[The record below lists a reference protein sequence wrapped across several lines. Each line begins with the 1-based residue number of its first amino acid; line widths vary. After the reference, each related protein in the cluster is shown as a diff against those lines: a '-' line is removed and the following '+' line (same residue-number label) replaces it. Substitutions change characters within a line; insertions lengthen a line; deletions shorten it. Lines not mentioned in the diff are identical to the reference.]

1 MSAHA
6 EVMDLVA
13 QMKSAEQPFVLATV
27 VRTVSVTAAK
37 AGAKAIIR
45 PDGTI
50 VAGWIGGG
58 CARGAVLKA
67 AREALL
73 DGEPRMVSVQPENLL
88 AELGVKPGDNREGIR
103 FASNMCPSKGTM
115 DIFVEPVLPH
125 PSLVIFGASPVA
137 MSLAAQARQLG
148 YHVTLAAPA
157 ADIAAEP
164 DAHVIVD
171 GFAPRYL
178 NEARRFVVVS
188 TQGKGDEAALR
199 AALAIKAEYHAFV
212 GSRRK
217 MAALRE
223 KLVAGGIA
231 REAIDRVKAPA
242 GLDLGAITPE
252 EIAMSILAEI
262 TVERRRGQR
271 AANPVPANKDSTMQ
285 MNDSQRIPAPKEK
298 VWAALN
304 DPEILKQ
311 CIPGCQSLDMSSAD
325 RDDRDRR
332 VQGRAGE
339 GDLRRQGDAV
349 RSRSAEQLSD
359 FGRGLRRRCRLCKR
373 RRAVRLEAEGP
384 DVTVLHYDVDAQIGG
399 KLAQLGS
406 RLIDSTAKKLAGEF
420 FASFGQV
427 VGGTAAA
434 PAEAAPKGWLGKLT
448 GAV

>member
-1 MSAHA
+1 MSAHV

-199 AALAIKAEYHAFV
+199 ARSPSRPSITPSSAAAARWRRCAKSSSPAASRATRSTASRRRPGSISAR
-212 GSRRK
+212 SRRK
-217 MAALRE
+217 RS
-223 KLVAGGIA
+223 
-231 REAIDRVKAPA
+231 RCR
-242 GLDLGAITPE
+242 
-252 EIAMSILAEI
+252 S
-262 TVERRRGQR
+262 
-271 AANPVPANKDSTMQ
+271 S
-285 MNDSQRIPAPKEK
+285 PKS
-298 VWAALN
+298 
-304 DPEILKQ
+304 P
-311 CIPGCQSLDMSSAD
+311 SSA
-325 RDDRDRR
+325 
-332 VQGRAGE
+332 GA
-339 GDLRRQGDAV
+339 A
-349 RSRSAEQLSD
+349 SARPIPQ
-359 FGRGLRRRCRLCKR
+359 R
-373 RRAVRLEAEGP
+373 
-384 DVTVLHYDVDAQIGG
+384 
-399 KLAQLGS
+399 
-406 RLIDSTAKKLAGEF
+406 
-420 FASFGQV
+420 
-427 VGGTAAA
+427 
-434 PAEAAPKGWLGKLT
+434 
-448 GAV
+448 

>member
-1 MSAHA
+1 MTAHV

-13 QMKSAEQPFVLATV
+13 QMKSAEQAFALATV

-67 AREALL
+67 AREALA
-73 DGEPRMVSVQPENLL
+73 DGEPRMVSVQPEDML
-88 AELGVKPGDNREGIR
+88 AELGVKPGENREGIR

-125 PSLVIFGASPVA
+125 PSLLIFGASPVA

-157 ADIAAEP
+157 ADRTGEP
-164 DAHVIVD
+164 EAHVIID
-171 GFAPRYL
+171 GFEPRYL
-178 NEARRFVVVS
+178 NDARRFVVVS
-188 TQGKGDEAALR
+188 TQGKGDEIALKQ
-199 AALAIKAEYHAFV
+199 AIAVDAEYHAFV

-217 MAALRE
+217 MTALRE

-271 AANPVPANKDSTMQ
+271 AAHPASN
-285 MNDSQRIPAPKEK
+285 R
-298 VWAALN
+298 
-304 DPEILKQ
+304 
-311 CIPGCQSLDMSSAD
+311 
-325 RDDRDRR
+325 
-332 VQGRAGE
+332 
-339 GDLRRQGDAV
+339 
-349 RSRSAEQLSD
+349 
-359 FGRGLRRRCRLCKR
+359 
-373 RRAVRLEAEGP
+373 
-384 DVTVLHYDVDAQIGG
+384 
-399 KLAQLGS
+399 
-406 RLIDSTAKKLAGEF
+406 
-420 FASFGQV
+420 
-427 VGGTAAA
+427 
-434 PAEAAPKGWLGKLT
+434 
-448 GAV
+448 